1 MGYIY
6 KLDVVPT
13 LEEMIDKGEFSN
25 KYLYDFICEYWS
37 SIEDGNDLET
47 LAYYLFECRYSLSC
61 RYEITKQLKKQLKK
75 QINAHGYIT
84 VYRGFNKYSRE
95 DGNSFTLSKDKA
107 IWFSKRFGDEGYVNK
122 YEIHIDN
129 VIAFITDRNE
139 AEIIADPDDVIL
151 LATTKLLE
159 I

>member
-47 LAYYLFECRYSLSC
+47 LFDNLDFFRFNYKCRK
-61 RYEITKQLKKQLKK
+61 EITKQLKKQLKK
-75 QINAHGYIT
+75 QMDADGYIT
-84 VYRGFNKYSRE
+84 VYRGFNEKSRE
-95 DGNSFTLSKDKA
+95 DGNSFTLSKDVA
-107 IWFSKRFGDEGYVNK
+107 IYFSNRFGDEGYVNK
-122 YEIHIDN
+122 YKVHIKR
-129 VIAFITDRNE
+129 VVAFITDRNE

-151 LATTKLLE
+151 LGTL
-159 I
+159 